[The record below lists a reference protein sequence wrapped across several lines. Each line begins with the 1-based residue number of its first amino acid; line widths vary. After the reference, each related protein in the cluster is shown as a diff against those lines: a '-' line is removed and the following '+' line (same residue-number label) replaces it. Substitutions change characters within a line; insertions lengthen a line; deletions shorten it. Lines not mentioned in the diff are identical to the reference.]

1 MSLLLARKK
10 STMTVTF
17 DTPTT
22 SRPNPQKR
30 NLLIR
35 RLARAPWWLLV
46 LAVLVLL
53 FVRSVSDR
61 HPYPIIWEAVQEG
74 IVTTIWVSIVA
85 YALALV
91 LGLIIA
97 LLRRSSNM
105 IVFQTVTLYVE
116 LVRGIPTLVLVYY
129 MALALIPQIIY
140 GVNDLGEWLS
150 HLAITINLTGDTAY
164 TITFIDTGNRLA
176 KFQTREFPNTYRAII
191 GLAIS
196 YSAFL
201 SEIFRAGID
210 SVGEGQREAAQS
222 LGMTR
227 WQMMR
232 LIVLPQAFRTILPP
246 LGNDFIA
253 LLKESSL
260 VSVLGVT
267 DITRRGQTYA
277 SSTFT
282 FFQSYNVVALTY
294 LTLTLALSMAV
305 KGMEWY
311 LDRGKKRM
319 S

>member
-1 MSLLLARKK
+1 
-10 STMTVTF
+10 
-17 DTPTT
+17 
-22 SRPNPQKR
+22 
-30 NLLIR
+30 
-35 RLARAPWWLLV
+35 
-46 LAVLVLL
+46 
-53 FVRSVSDR
+53 
-61 HPYPIIWEAVQEG
+61 
-74 IVTTIWVSIVA
+74 
-85 YALALV
+85 
-91 LGLIIA
+91 
-97 LLRRSSNM
+97 
-105 IVFQTVTLYVE
+105 
-116 LVRGIPTLVLVYY
+116 
-129 MALALIPQIIY
+129 
-140 GVNDLGEWLS
+140 
-150 HLAITINLTGDTAY
+150 
-164 TITFIDTGNRLA
+164 
-176 KFQTREFPNTYRAII
+176 
-191 GLAIS
+191 
-196 YSAFL
+196 
-201 SEIFRAGID
+201 
-210 SVGEGQREAAQS
+210 QS